1 MGGTRGSLEV
11 RSTVLAGR
19 SPPFLSRDRAAIS
32 VYVDRERRSLR
43 YHECDLQSR
52 REKTEVSAATRPN
65 LANPRTS
72 PVMAAPTPREAK
84 QKLFQCGEFLAARIS
99 QIYSRCAIGCL
110 FRFWKMEAGRR
121 RDSKIFWSNQ
131 IRRYKNFCTGT
142 S

>member
-1 MGGTRGSLEV
+1 M
-11 RSTVLAGR
+11 LAGR

-84 QKLFQCGEFLAARIS
+84 RARPAA
-99 QIYSRCAIGCL
+99 L
-110 FRFWKMEAGRR
+110 EARVSTR
-121 RDSKIFWSNQ
+121 PAPPSSWRPT
-131 IRRYKNFCTGT
+131 R
-142 S
+142 